1 MLKVLAIETSCDET
15 SVSIVSNI
23 DDIYKIHSNIVAS
36 QIEDH
41 SKWGGVVPE
50 LAARKHLELI
60 PFVLEQA
67 LEESRISIEDIDVI
81 ASTVTPG
88 LVGCLRVGSITARSL
103 CTLYSK
109 PFMGIHHLE
118 GHLSSILFSK
128 NYPKAPFLT
137 LLVSGGHTEL
147 IKVGEKREMKRLGR
161 SFDDAAG
168 EAFDKVGRLLGLSY
182 PGGPAIAK
190 IAQKGD
196 ASKFNLPKCKIS
208 DKDNRGSFLKYDF
221 SFSGL
226 KTAVLRLVEKINL
239 KGDVIPV
246 CDIAA
251 SFERVVAEVLVERT
265 INCAID
271 NGLDN
276 IVVVG
281 GVAAN
286 ETLRKMMIGEAC
298 KKSIKVHLSPLNL
311 CTDNAAMI
319 GAAALFR
326 LKLGAY
332 ESSLKLGISGRL
344 PIDQVNTLYEKNPPF

>member
-15 SVSIVSNI
+15 SVSIVSNNEN
-23 DDIYKIHSNIVAS
+23 IYKIHSNIIAS

-60 PFVLEQA
+60 PFVLEEA
-67 LEESRISIEDIDVI
+67 LKESKINIEEIDVI

-88 LVGCLRVGSITARSL
+88 LVGCLRVGSFTARSL

-109 PFMGIHHLE
+109 PFMGVHHLE

-128 NYPKAPFLT
+128 NYPKPPFLT

-147 IKVGEKREMKRLGR
+147 IKVGERREMQRLGR
-161 SFDDAAG
+161 SYDDAAG

-182 PGGPAIAK
+182 PGGPAIEK
-190 IAQKGD
+190 IAKNGNPF
-196 ASKFNLPKCKIS
+196 KFNLPKCKIS
-208 DKDNRGSFLKYDF
+208 NKNGGFLKYDF

-239 KGDVIPV
+239 NGEEIPIS
-246 CDIAA
+246 DIAA
-251 SFERVVAEVLVERT
+251 SFERVVADVLVERT
-265 INCAID
+265 IKCSID
-271 NGLDN
+271 NGLNN

-286 ETLRKMMIGEAC
+286 KTLRKMMIGEAS
-298 KKSIKVHLSPLNL
+298 KKSIKVHLAPISL

-326 LKLGAY
+326 LRFKAH
-332 ESSLKLGISGRL
+332 ESSLKLGVSGRL
-344 PIDQVNTLYEKNPPF
+344 PIEQAKSLYEKSPPF

>member
-15 SVSIVSNI
+15 AVSVVSNK

-41 SKWGGVVPE
+41 SQWGGVVPE

-60 PFVLEQA
+60 PFVLEKA
-67 LEESRISIEDIDVI
+67 LAESKITIREIDFI
-81 ASTVTPG
+81 ASTVAPG
-88 LVGCLRVGSITARSL
+88 LVGCLRVGSITARAL
-103 CTLYSK
+103 CSLYSK
-109 PFMGIHHLE
+109 PFLGIHHLE

-128 NYPKAPFLT
+128 NYPKAPFIT

-147 IKVGEKREMKRLGR
+147 IKVGDNRKMQRLGR
-161 SFDDAAG
+161 SYDDAAG

-190 IAQKGD
+190 IAKNGNPF
-196 ASKFNLPKCKIS
+196 KFNLPKCKIS
-208 DKDNRGSFLKYDF
+208 DKAGGFLKYDF

-239 KGDVIPV
+239 NGDEIPIS
-246 CDIAA
+246 DIAA

-286 ETLRKMMIGEAC
+286 DTLRKMMIVEAC
-298 KKSIKVHLSPLNL
+298 KKSIKVHLPPINL

-319 GAAALFR
+319 GAAALSR
-326 LKLGAY
+326 LKIREY
-332 ESSLKLGISGRL
+332 KSSLKLGVSARL
-344 PIDQVNTLYEKNPPF
+344 PIDQANTLYEKKPPF